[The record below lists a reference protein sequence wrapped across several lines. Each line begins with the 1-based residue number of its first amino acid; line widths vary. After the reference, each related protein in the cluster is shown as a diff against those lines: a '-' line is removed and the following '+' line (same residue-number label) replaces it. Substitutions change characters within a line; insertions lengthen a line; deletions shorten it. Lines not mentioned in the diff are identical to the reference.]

1 VHVSLR
7 PVRPSDRAF
16 IEALYF
22 ETQRWIIER
31 LFGWRGDDV
40 ERQKFE
46 AFYNEGST
54 RVIVFDS
61 KDVGWIS
68 VTSDD
73 DETEIQQIYLSPR
86 VQNKGIGTRIISDI
100 IDEARASGRRVTLST
115 AKINP
120 AIRLYERLGFRQSGE
135 TEFKILMEVA
145 P

>member
-1 VHVSLR
+1 MRLSFR
-7 PVRPSDRAF
+7 PALSSDRAF

-54 RVIVFDS
+54 RVIVVDS
-61 KDVGWIS
+61 EDVGWIS
-68 VTSDD
+68 IVSDD
-73 DETEIQQIYLSPR
+73 AAMEIEQIYLLPR
-86 VQNKGIGTRIISDI
+86 LQNRGIGSRIISDI
-100 IDEARASGRRVTLST
+100 ITEAHGSGRHVTLST

-120 AIRLYERLGFRQSGE
+120 AIRLYERLGFRQTGE
-135 TEFKILMEVA
+135 T
-145 P
+145 